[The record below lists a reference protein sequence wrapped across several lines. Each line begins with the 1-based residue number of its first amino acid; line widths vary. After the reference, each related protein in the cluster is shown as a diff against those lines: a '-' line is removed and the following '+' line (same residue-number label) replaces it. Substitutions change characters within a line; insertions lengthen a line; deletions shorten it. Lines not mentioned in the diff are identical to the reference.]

1 MSLYNILH
9 GVNELAPILL
19 AMLRLTPTEAGR
31 FRDAYLNEDGTKIVV
46 YTRNGG
52 GNREHYDDE
61 CEAGENC
68 NCTGC
73 IITYQLPK
81 HPNYIR
87 DYDDDFDRTYAYVE
101 FSVPEKYREIAKEL
115 ATGEKPETIQEKFC
129 KTMSEIENMTPE
141 EIRADE
147 RFSPIVEVLN
157 KVVGLKDKEEEKH

>member
-1 MSLYNILH
+1 MLELSLAD
-9 GVNELAPILL
+9 V
-19 AMLRLTPTEAGR
+19 GR

-81 HPNYIR
+81 HPNYIC
-87 DYDDDFDRTYAYVE
+87 DYDDDFDCTYAYVE
-101 FSVPEKYREIAKEL
+101 FSVPEKYKEMAKGL
-115 ATGEKPETIQEKFC
+115 ATGEKPKTIQEKFC
-129 KTMSEIENMTPE
+129 KSMSELENMTPE
-141 EIRADE
+141 EIKADK
-147 RFSPIVEVLN
+147 RFTPIVEVLD
-157 KVVGLKDKEEEKH
+157 KVVELVREEKK